1 MLKVHSTSSVKDRKN
16 HFIQRAKEVHKDKY
30 DYSEIEYISTKK
42 PVKITCPIHGPFM
55 QCPGDHLKGWGCSKC
70 SGKHKPTREEWIE
83 RANKKHNFKY
93 DYSKVEYKDN
103 KTPVCIICPE
113 HGEFWQSPNNHMRG
127 NGGCK
132 ECLRINKWELQHKS
146 TEQFILDANNVFH
159 NYYDYSKVDYYNKS
173 TKVCIICPKHGE
185 FWQIPSNHLSGNGC
199 PQCKNKNQTILYN
212 ILKDEFKNEI
222 ILYEYS
228 PSWLGRQHFDIY
240 FPNHNIAVEY
250 DGQQHFIPIKHFGG
264 KITYDKTKK
273 RDKLK
278 DKLAIENNCYLFRIQ
293 YNYTID
299 QLNQLIEL
307 IKNIITTGNIS
318 LKVTYLYSLENEKGE

>member
-1 MLKVHSTSSVKDRKN
+1 MCQPHNSLQERKK
-16 HFIQRAKEVHKDKY
+16 HFIERANKIHNNKY
-30 DYSEIEYISTKK
+30 DYSRLNYISTKYK
-42 PVKITCPIHGPFM
+42 VTIICPIHGEFI
-55 QCPGDHLKGWGCSKC
+55 QTGYDHLKGWGCSRC

-113 HGEFWQSPNNHMRG
+113 HGEFWQIPNNHIRG
-127 NGGCK
+127 GKCPKCEYKRRNLAYAK
-132 ECLRINKWELQHKS
+132 T
-146 TEQFILDANNVFH
+146 TEQFIKEATLVHNNT
-159 NYYDYSKVDYYNKS
+159 YDYSKVEYYNKNS
-173 TKVCIICPKHGE
+173 KVCIICPKHGE
-185 FWQIPSNHLSGNGC
+185 FWQSPASHIQGSGC
-199 PQCKNKNQTILYN
+199 PQCQNKNQTILYS
-212 ILKDEFKNEI
+212 ILKNEFKNEI

-228 PSWLGRQHFDIY
+228 PIWLGRQHFDIY
-240 FPNHNIAVEY
+240 FPDYNIAVEY

-264 KITYDKTKK
+264 KTTYDKTKK

-278 DKLAIENNCYLFRIQ
+278 DELAIENNCYLFRIQ

-307 IKNIITTGNIS
+307 IKNIIITGNIS
-318 LKVTYLYSLENEKGE
+318 LKVIYLYSLENKKGE

>member
-1 MLKVHSTSSVKDRKN
+1 MLKVHSTSSLKDRKN
-16 HFIQRAKEVHKDKY
+16 YFIQRAKEVHKDKY

-42 PVKITCPIHGPFM
+42 PVKIICPIHGPFM

-103 KTPVCIICPE
+103 KTPVCIICPV
-113 HGEFWQSPNNHMRG
+113 HGEFWQSPNNHMKG

-132 ECLRINKWELQHKS
+132 ECLRINRWKLQHKS
-146 TEQFILDANNVFH
+146 TEQFILDANKVFY

-185 FWQIPSNHLSGNGC
+185 FWQTPSSHLEGNGC

-228 PSWLGRQHFDIY
+228 PIWLEKQRFDIY
-240 FPNHNIAVEY
+240 FPDHNIAIEY
-250 DGQQHFIPIKHFGG
+250 DGQQHFVPIKHFGG
-264 KITYDKTKK
+264 SVTYNKTKK
-273 RDKLK
+273 RDELK
-278 DKLAIENNCYLFRIQ
+278 DRLAIENNCYLFRIQ
-293 YNYTID
+293 YNYNIE
-299 QLNQLIEL
+299 QLNQLINS
-307 IKNIITTGNIS
+307 IKDTITKSNTD
-318 LKVTYLYSLENEKGE
+318 LKVTYLYSQENKKGE